1 MVSVRSEVPSFVLE
15 GDVDAYLQAHD
26 APVDVERRL
35 READGDDRVRLLAR
49 AWFNI
54 YHGSRNEAKR
64 LFVLVM
70 QEEDIPFNGEDI
82 QAITERPPVETQT

>member
-26 APVDVERRL
+26 APVDVEQRL
-35 READGDDRVRLLAR
+35 RKADGDDRVRLLAR